1 VIIIALSADAEE
13 IKRSF
18 QDNGNLCTGI
28 WFHDNELAGA
38 AITQA
43 AELAWSPAR
52 AIRKL
57 RTSNAPAETKDTE
70 G

>member
-1 VIIIALSADAEE
+1 M
-13 IKRSF
+13 
-18 QDNGNLCTGI
+18 QGI

-38 AITQA
+38 TITQA